1 MARKKKSSD
10 ADTAKAI
17 VAFLLVGS
25 FLGWFEV
32 ARDFVADRLPLFI
45 ALGVALLTLLVLVV
59 RRLLVTAR
67 ANRARQRVLD
77 AQVASTDGMTGKEFE
92 QLVARL
98 LQRDGYADVRIP
110 GGSGDLG
117 ADVMATAP
125 DGSVVVVQCKRYSEK
140 ARVSSPDMQ
149 KFLGT
154 CFTEHDADHAWFV
167 TTTRFSEPARD
178 LGTRRGVT
186 LVDRSALAEWMARGA
201 SVAPAATLV
210 PRPDTVPGPA

>member
-1 MARKKKSSD
+1 M
-10 ADTAKAI
+10 
-17 VAFLLVGS
+17 LL
-25 FLGWFEV
+25 
-32 ARDFVADRLPLFI
+32 A
-45 ALGVALLTLLVLVV
+45 LVV
-59 RRLLVTAR
+59 RRLIVTAR

-98 LQRDGYADVRIP
+98 FERDGYTNVRIP

-125 DGSVVVVQCKRYSEK
+125 DGRVLVVQCKRYSEK

-154 CFTEHDADHAWFV
+154 CFTEHNADDAWFV
-167 TTTRFSEPARD
+167 TTTRFSDPARD
-178 LGTRRGVT
+178 LGTRRGVK

-201 SVAPAATLV
+201 SVTPTATIAPGADTLRLRQRSE
-210 PRPDTVPGPA
+210 RPSPADTNRTH